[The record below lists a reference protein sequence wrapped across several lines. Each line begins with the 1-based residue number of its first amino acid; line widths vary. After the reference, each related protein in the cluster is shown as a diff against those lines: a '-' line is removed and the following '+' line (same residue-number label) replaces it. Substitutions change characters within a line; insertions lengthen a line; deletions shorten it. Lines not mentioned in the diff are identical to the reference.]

1 MKYCTV
7 YESTWCLLC
16 VKGNEWKCFYL
27 CDSWW
32 TGLSFWNVFHFSF
45 QRLWRL
51 RMSRWMKLRRG
62 RACVS
67 VLSLY
72 VRRKL
77 CVRRRARAGLPLEA
91 AFASG
96 ASAIIPSSPD
106 TILILTES
114 DICKVSRSGY
124 IDLRLHACSKTRS
137 CLHFRNLLWS
147 RSDTSFNHNNL
158 IIYTITRNEQVKE
171 LVSNFSVSDRQ

>member
-7 YESTWCLLC
+7 CESTWCLLC
-16 VKGNEWKCFYL
+16 GNEWKCFYL

-51 RMSRWMKLRRG
+51 RMSSCG

-67 VLSLY
+67 VLSLC

-137 CLHFRNLLWS
+137 CLHFRNLLRS

-158 IIYTITRNEQVKE
+158 IIYTITRNEQVKK
-171 LVSNFSVSDRQ
+171 LVINFSVRDRQ